1 MFEGLLQVDTCRS
14 LINTSG
20 ITRFIPSGYRWV
32 VLGIAL
38 LTFCL
43 LLLTNFEIFG
53 CDEGSWALT
62 QPPRDVVGENSH
74 HAPSNVGVCWSA
86 SKSVAVWVRLRF
98 MGFNPKPKQASGGT
112 ESISAP
118 VDKTS
123 QSNELL
129 LSRVIQ
135 AAKTPSSDDLVV
147 WTQPKHSFSTPLFK
161 VRTLQINKQIKI
173 NPVYTPSMERCLIW
187 Y

>member
-1 MFEGLLQVDTCRS
+1 ML
-14 LINTSG
+14 
-20 ITRFIPSGYRWV
+20 
-32 VLGIAL
+32 LGISL

-43 LLLTNFEIFG
+43 KIYCFFPNRVCVPVFPAFCLLPLTNFEIFG

-129 LSRVIQ
+129 LSRVSQ
-135 AAKTPSSDDLVV
+135 AAKTPSSHDRVV
-147 WTQPKHSFSTPLFK
+147 WTQPKHSFSTPLLK
-161 VRTLQINKQIKI
+161 CD
-173 NPVYTPSMERCLIW
+173 PHEYTN
-187 Y
+187 